1 MIRGET
7 MIWKCLMF
15 AVLPLACFLAAG
27 CAEMSGL
34 QSGLSGAAPK
44 PKIVLVSDFAFAPEV
59 VAIDRGYTARL
70 ERKVGAY
77 PAYQRRQRTSER
89 VNDEI
94 VATIIVSLRESGLDA
109 QPGGE
114 DTLTADQSAL
124 VVAGSLRPAEAVTD
138 KNKNS
143 FGFGPGRGHVVAVMN
158 ASLFSPAGR
167 HELQT
172 FNVQP
177 AAAKREPPVPPKVA
191 AARNA
196 SIASVVA
203 ALGSP
208 GERLSPD
215 VEATARRLGRAAAER
230 VIVLA
235 KEQGWIGAPETKPPV
250 SPPAAPAPPGDEPA
264 PAEEGGPPGT

>member
-1 MIRGET
+1 MIS
-7 MIWKCLMF
+7 KCLTF
-15 AVLPLACFLAAG
+15 AALPLACFLAAG
-27 CAEMSGL
+27 CAEMGGL

-44 PKIVLVSDFAFAPEV
+44 PKVVLVSDFAFASEV

-77 PAYQRRQRTSER
+77 PTYQRHQRTSER

-94 VATIIVSLRESGLDA
+94 VATIIVSLREAGLDA

-138 KNKNS
+138 KNKNG

-167 HELQT
+167 RELQT
-172 FNVQP
+172 FNVQTV
-177 AAAKREPPVPPKVA
+177 AAKREPPVPPKVA

-196 SIASVVA
+196 SIASVVV

-208 GERLSPD
+208 AERLSPD
-215 VEATARRLGRAAAER
+215 VEAIARRLGRAAAER
-230 VIVLA
+230 VIALA
-235 KEQGWIGAPETKPPV
+235 KEQGWIGAPETKPPAPPP
-250 SPPAAPAPPGDEPA
+250 SPAAAPAPPGDEPA
-264 PAEEGGPPGT
+264 PAEEGEPPGT